1 MISARPIRP
10 WSGDGILSNQKQGK
24 VSDNFLPNFYGRG
37 LEVELR
43 IEREV
48 LIERSAL
55 CANRLPVDQCSL

>member
-1 MISARPIRP
+1 MISARSIRP

-43 IEREV
+43 IV
-48 LIERSAL
+48 TVVIERFAL
-55 CANRLPVDQCSL
+55 CANHFPLDQCSL